1 MSKEVSRRMF
11 LGAAPVAMGAR
22 ASGANSR
29 LALLGGR
36 PVRVEPFPSWPRVNA
51 EDEQILTEVLR
62 SGDWFRGTAGRYA
75 RRFEEQYARLTGA
88 KHCLATANG
97 TSALYTSLNA
107 LSVGPGDEVIVPPYT
122 FVATVN
128 VVLLQYALPVFV
140 DTDPETF
147 QIEATKIE
155 AAITQH
161 TRAII
166 PVHLGGSAAD
176 LDAILKLART
186 RKLPVIEDACQAH
199 IGEWRGRKLGTHG
212 ETGCFS
218 FQVSKNLASGEG
230 GAILTNSDELI
241 ERCFAFHNNGRGRK
255 TDSYN
260 FSYFANGANLRMTQ
274 FQAALLV
281 TQMERLEDQSK
292 TREQNAAYL
301 TSLLREIPGIR
312 PARMYEGC
320 TRNAYH
326 LYMFRYGKEQFARA
340 PRATFLKALAA
351 EGIPCSG
358 GYAPLNKEPFLKSVL
373 NSRAYRAIA
382 GPERLKRWEERNQC
396 PANDRLC
403 EEAVWLTQ
411 NMLLGP
417 KRDMDQIA
425 EAVRKIQANAA
436 ELPRA

>member
-1 MSKEVSRRMF
+1 
-11 LGAAPVAMGAR
+11 
-22 ASGANSR
+22 
-29 LALLGGR
+29 
-36 PVRVEPFPSWPRVNA
+36 
-51 EDEQILTEVLR
+51 
-62 SGDWFRGTAGRYA
+62 
-75 RRFEEQYARLTGA
+75 
-88 KHCLATANG
+88 
-97 TSALYTSLNA
+97 
-107 LSVGPGDEVIVPPYT
+107 
-122 FVATVN
+122 
-128 VVLLQYALPVFV
+128 VLLQHALPVFV

-147 QIEATKIE
+147 QIDAMKIE
-155 AAITQH
+155 AAITEH
-161 TRAII
+161 TRAIV
-166 PVHLGGSAAD
+166 PVHLGGSAAN
-176 LDAILKLART
+176 LDAILALAKT
-186 RKLPVIEDACQAH
+186 RRLPVIEDACQAH
-199 IGEWRGRKLGTHG
+199 LGEWRGHRLGTYG
-212 ETGCFS
+212 DTGCFS

-241 ERCFAFHNNGRGRK
+241 ERCFTFHNNGRGRK
-255 TDSYN
+255 TGSYN

-281 TQMERLEDQSK
+281 TQMERLEEQSK

-326 LYMFRYGKEQFARA
+326 LYMFRYAKEQFAGA
-340 PRATFLKALAA
+340 PRAAFLKALAA

-358 GYAPLNKEPFLKSVL
+358 GYAPLNREPFLKNVL

-382 GPERLKRWEERNQC
+382 GPERLKRWEERNLC

-417 KRDMDQIA
+417 RRDMDQIA
-425 EAVRKIQANAA
+425 EAVRKIQTNAA